1 MGTFVI
7 YILEW
12 SACLLLFLLLYKMC
26 FSGTTFHRFNRIFLL
41 GSVVLSAVLPLIH
54 IVPTTQME
62 PVAEVC
68 RTTAWV
74 DPTPL
79 STITIQSTIE
89 TQSDKMTPAETGAA
103 LLLVAYLLYII
114 IQLTGWGKSCAKMLW
129 FLRGKRS
136 HRVGRWIRLVEH
148 DGEYG
153 PFSWM
158 NFIVISSSEQG
169 FGRRASIRHELSHIL
184 LLHHLDL
191 LLLMIC
197 VIINP
202 TCWLVMKE
210 IKVIH
215 EYEADDEVIN
225 HYRIQSRDYQRLL
238 ILRTVGAEAYALA
251 SSFNLNIKKR
261 IIMMKKKQSHW
272 WRMAWIVIT
281 LPLISFT
288 LMAFSKPKDVLK
300 EVVDNSMRKVEQPI
314 VEVMNSDMLESESD
328 VVELQAPAK
337 KEAAPK
343 AADDVKPGD
352 VIKGTVK
359 GHEGQALQKATVV
372 ETDEYGRIVA
382 TGITDSNGNFSLK
395 VVNPKHKVRVSYV
408 GYKSASLN
416 INGNTYNVKLEPATT
431 FEAVQV
437 KGRTINADLEGPRY
451 GDQSAVNAQDQSFNF
466 VEQMPKFPGGN
477 AEMMSYLEKNLRYPS
492 VASEMRVEGTVIVT
506 FVVDKTGFVR
516 SPKIAEVRV
525 SSPIAKMTDVNS
537 PSRTVNTEFQNEM
550 KEGDEAAAE
559 KVKAFYDTVEALK
572 EEAIY
577 VVRNMPRWEPASQ
590 NGTRVETTYTLPIN
604 FALH

>member
-416 INGNTYNVKLEPATT
+416 INGNTYNVKLEPATII
-431 FEAVQV
+431 EAIQV

-477 AEMMSYLEKNLRYPS
+477 AELMSYLEKNLRYPS

-537 PSRTVNTEFQNEM
+537 PSRTVNTEFQKEM

-559 KVKAFYDTVEALK
+559 KVKAFYDTVEAMK

>member
-26 FSGTTFHRFNRIFLL
+26 FSGTTFHSFNRIFLL

-314 VEVMNSDMLESESD
+314 VEVLNSDMLESESD
-328 VVELQAPAK
+328 VVELQTPAK

-451 GDQSAVNAQDQSFNF
+451 EDQSAVNAQDQSFNF
-466 VEQMPKFPGGN
+466 VEQMPRFPGGN
-477 AEMMSYLEKNLRYPS
+477 AELMSYLEKNLRYPS
-492 VASEMRVEGTVIVT
+492 AASEMRVEGTVIVT
-506 FVVDKTGFVR
+506 FVVDKTGLVR
-516 SPKIAEVRV
+516 SPKVVETSAE
-525 SSPIAKMTDVNS
+525 SPLFNSDVQQAAKA
-537 PSRTVNTEFQNEM
+537 
-550 KEGDEAAAE
+550 G
-559 KVKAFYDTVEALK
+559 KADAVDASKNFYDAIEALK

>member
-272 WRMAWIVIT
+272 WRMTWIVIT

-372 ETDEYGRIVA
+372 ETDEYGRMVA

-416 INGNTYNVKLEPATT
+416 INGNTYNVKLEPATII
-431 FEAVQV
+431 EAIQV

-477 AEMMSYLEKNLRYPS
+477 AELMSYLEKNLRYPS
-492 VASEMRVEGTVIVT
+492 AASEMRVEGTVIVT

-559 KVKAFYDTVEALK
+559 KVKAFYDTVEAMK
-572 EEAIY
+572 EEAIH
-577 VVRNMPRWEPASQ
+577 VVRNMPRWEPARQ
-590 NGTRVETTYTLPIN
+590 NGKRVETTYTLPVS
-604 FALH
+604 FKLQ

>member
-103 LLLVAYLLYII
+103 LLLVAYLLYIV

-281 LPLISFT
+281 FPLVGLALT
-288 LMAFSKPKDVLK
+288 AFSKPKEALK
-300 EVVDNSMRKVEQPI
+300 EVVDSSVEIIEQPI
-314 VEVMNSDMLESESD
+314 VSALSAEPIEVVESEPA
-328 VVELQAPAK
+328 APASV
-337 KEAAPK
+337 KEEQNVQEEVVK
-343 AADDVKPGD
+343 AGD
-352 VIKGTVK
+352 LIKGTVK
-359 GHEGQALQKATVV
+359 DAKGALMGANIREVN
-372 ETDEYGRIVA
+372 DAGRIVA
-382 TGITDSNGNFSLK
+382 IAVSDLNGNFAFK
-395 VVNPKHKVRVSYV
+395 VKDPQDKIRVTYV
-408 GYKSASLN
+408 GQKEQVLN
-416 INGNTYNVKLEPATT
+416 ISSHQIDVLMEEDSKMRNVEVVANH
-431 FEAVQV
+431 V
-437 KGRTINADLEGPRY
+437 TIDSDDPRY
-451 GDQSAVNAQDQSFNF
+451 KDQGTNNDGQMYEMT
-466 VEQMPKFPGGN
+466 EQMPSFPGGPMEIQKYLTTHMN
-477 AEMMSYLEKNLRYPS
+477 YPAVAREMQAEAE
-492 VASEMRVEGTVIVT
+492 IVVKFT
-506 FVVDKTGFVR
+506 IDKTGFVR

-537 PSRTVNTEFQNEM
+537 PSRTVNTEFQKEM

-559 KVKAFYDTVEALK
+559 KVKAFYDTVEAMK
-572 EEAIY
+572 EEAIH
-577 VVRNMPRWEPASQ
+577 VVRNMPRWEPARQ
-590 NGTRVETTYTLPIN
+590 NGKRVETTYTLPVS
-604 FALH
+604 FKLQ

>member
-89 TQSDKMTPAETGAA
+89 TQSDRMTPAETGAA

-210 IKVIH
+210 IKFIH

-416 INGNTYNVKLEPATT
+416 INGNTYNVKLEPATII
-431 FEAVQV
+431 EAIQV

-477 AEMMSYLEKNLRYPS
+477 AELMSYLEKNLRYPS

-590 NGTRVETTYTLPIN
+590 NGTRV
-604 FALH
+604 

>member
-89 TQSDKMTPAETGAA
+89 TQSDRMTPAETGAA

-210 IKVIH
+210 IKFIH

-416 INGNTYNVKLEPATT
+416 INGNTYNVKLEPATII
-431 FEAVQV
+431 EAIQV

-477 AEMMSYLEKNLRYPS
+477 AELMSYLEKNLRYPS

>member
-169 FGRRASIRHELSHIL
+169 FGRRASIRHELSHSL

-191 LLLMIC
+191 LLMMIC

-202 TCWLVMKE
+202 ICWLVMKE

-395 VVNPKHKVRVSYV
+395 VVNPKHKLRVSYV

-431 FEAVQV
+431 FEAVLV

-477 AEMMSYLEKNLRYPS
+477 AELMSYLEKNLRYPS

>member
-191 LLLMIC
+191 LLMMIC

-416 INGNTYNVKLEPATT
+416 INGNTYNVKLEPATII
-431 FEAVQV
+431 EAIQV

-477 AEMMSYLEKNLRYPS
+477 AELMSYLEKNLRYPS

-537 PSRTVNTEFQNEM
+537 PSRTVNTEFQKEM

-559 KVKAFYDTVEALK
+559 KVKAFYDTVEAMK

>member
-89 TQSDKMTPAETGAA
+89 TQSDRMTPAETGAA

-191 LLLMIC
+191 LLMMIC

-431 FEAVQV
+431 IEAVQV

-477 AEMMSYLEKNLRYPS
+477 AELMSYLEKNLRYPS

>member
-1 MGTFVI
+1 MGAFVV

-26 FSGTTFHRFNRIFLL
+26 FSGTTFHRFNRIYLL
-41 GSVVLSAVLPLIH
+41 ATTLLSAILPLVH
-54 IVPTTQME
+54 IAPSQQVE
-62 PVAEVC
+62 PVAESC
-68 RTTAWV
+68 RTSAWV
-74 DPTPL
+74 DESPL
-79 STITIQSTIE
+79 TSISFESALEVTTDGLTATE
-89 TQSDKMTPAETGAA
+89 KGALV
-103 LLLVAYLLYII
+103 LLAVYLLYV
-114 IQLTGWGKSCAKMLW
+114 LTQVVGWGKAYARMLW
-129 FLRGKRS
+129 FLRGKRR
-136 HRVGRWIRLVEH
+136 HRLGRWIWLVEH

-158 NFIVISSSEQG
+158 HFIVISSHEEG

-191 LLLMIC
+191 LFTMIC

-202 TCWLVMKE
+202 VCWLVMKE
-210 IKVIH
+210 IKIVH

-416 INGNTYNVKLEPATT
+416 INGNTYNVKLEPATII
-431 FEAVQV
+431 EAIQV

-477 AEMMSYLEKNLRYPS
+477 AELMSYLEKNLRYPS

-525 SSPIAKMTDVNS
+525 SSSIAKMTDVNS
-537 PSRTVNTEFQNEM
+537 PSRTVNTEFQNET

-559 KVKAFYDTVEALK
+559 KVKAFYDTVEAMK

>member
-89 TQSDKMTPAETGAA
+89 TQSDRMTPAETGAA

-431 FEAVQV
+431 IEAVQV

-477 AEMMSYLEKNLRYPS
+477 AELMSYLEKNLRYPS

-537 PSRTVNTEFQNEM
+537 PSRTVNTEFQKEM

-559 KVKAFYDTVEALK
+559 KVKAFYDTVEAMK

>member
-79 STITIQSTIE
+79 SIITIQSTIE

-210 IKVIH
+210 IKFIH

-416 INGNTYNVKLEPATT
+416 INGNTYNVKLEPATII
-431 FEAVQV
+431 EAIQV

-477 AEMMSYLEKNLRYPS
+477 AELMSYLEKNLRYPS

>member
-89 TQSDKMTPAETGAA
+89 TQSDRMTPAETGAA

-191 LLLMIC
+191 LLMMIC

-210 IKVIH
+210 IKFIH

-431 FEAVQV
+431 IEAVLV

-477 AEMMSYLEKNLRYPS
+477 AELMSYLEKNLRYPS

-559 KVKAFYDTVEALK
+559 KVKAFYDTVEAMK

>member
-136 HRVGRWIRLVEH
+136 YRVGRWIRLVEH

-210 IKVIH
+210 IKFIH

-328 VVELQAPAK
+328 VVELQTPAK

-416 INGNTYNVKLEPATT
+416 INGNTYNVKLEPATII
-431 FEAVQV
+431 EAIQV

-477 AEMMSYLEKNLRYPS
+477 AELMSYLEKNLRYPS

-525 SSPIAKMTDVNS
+525 SSSIAKMTDVNS

-559 KVKAFYDTVEALK
+559 KVKAFYDTVEAMK

>member
-89 TQSDKMTPAETGAA
+89 TQSDKMTLAETGAA

-431 FEAVQV
+431 IEAVQV

-477 AEMMSYLEKNLRYPS
+477 AELMSYLEKNLRYPS

-516 SPKIAEVRV
+516 SPKVVETSAE
-525 SSPIAKMTDVNS
+525 SPLFNSDVQQAAKA
-537 PSRTVNTEFQNEM
+537 
-550 KEGDEAAAE
+550 G
-559 KVKAFYDTVEALK
+559 KADAVDASKNFYDAIEALK

>member
-89 TQSDKMTPAETGAA
+89 TQSDRMTPAETGAA

-210 IKVIH
+210 IKFIH

-431 FEAVQV
+431 IEAVQV

-477 AEMMSYLEKNLRYPS
+477 AELMSYLEKNLRYPS

-537 PSRTVNTEFQNEM
+537 PSRTVNTEFQKEM

-559 KVKAFYDTVEALK
+559 KVKAFYDTVEAMK

>member
-1 MGTFVI
+1 
-7 YILEW
+7 
-12 SACLLLFLLLYKMC
+12 
-26 FSGTTFHRFNRIFLL
+26 
-41 GSVVLSAVLPLIH
+41 
-54 IVPTTQME
+54 
-62 PVAEVC
+62 
-68 RTTAWV
+68 
-74 DPTPL
+74 
-79 STITIQSTIE
+79 
-89 TQSDKMTPAETGAA
+89 
-103 LLLVAYLLYII
+103 
-114 IQLTGWGKSCAKMLW
+114 
-129 FLRGKRS
+129 
-136 HRVGRWIRLVEH
+136 
-148 DGEYG
+148 
-153 PFSWM
+153 
-158 NFIVISSSEQG
+158 
-169 FGRRASIRHELSHIL
+169 
-184 LLHHLDL
+184 
-191 LLLMIC
+191 
-197 VIINP
+197 
-202 TCWLVMKE
+202 
-210 IKVIH
+210 
-215 EYEADDEVIN
+215 
-225 HYRIQSRDYQRLL
+225 
-238 ILRTVGAEAYALA
+238 
-251 SSFNLNIKKR
+251 
-261 IIMMKKKQSHW
+261 MMKKKQSHW

-314 VEVMNSDMLESESD
+314 VEVLNSDMLESESD
-328 VVELQAPAK
+328 VVELQTPAK

-451 GDQSAVNAQDQSFNF
+451 EDQSAVNAQDQSFNF

-477 AEMMSYLEKNLRYPS
+477 AELMSYLEKNLRYPS
-492 VASEMRVEGTVIVT
+492 AASEMRVEGTVIVT
-506 FVVDKTGFVR
+506 FVVDKTGLVR
-516 SPKIAEVRV
+516 SPKVVETSAE
-525 SSPIAKMTDVNS
+525 SPLFNSDVQQAAKA
-537 PSRTVNTEFQNEM
+537 
-550 KEGDEAAAE
+550 G
-559 KVKAFYDTVEALK
+559 KADAVDASKNFYDAIEALK

>member
-74 DPTPL
+74 APTPL

-89 TQSDKMTPAETGAA
+89 TQSDRMTPAETGAA

-328 VVELQAPAK
+328 VVELQTPAK

-416 INGNTYNVKLEPATT
+416 INGNTYNVKLEPATII
-431 FEAVQV
+431 EAIQV

-477 AEMMSYLEKNLRYPS
+477 AELMSYLEKNLRYPS

>member
-89 TQSDKMTPAETGAA
+89 TQSDRMTPAETGAA

-477 AEMMSYLEKNLRYPS
+477 AELMSYLEKNLRYPS

-559 KVKAFYDTVEALK
+559 KVKAFYDTVEAMK

>member
-191 LLLMIC
+191 LLMMIC

-314 VEVMNSDMLESESD
+314 VEVLNSDMLESESD
-328 VVELQAPAK
+328 VVELQTPAK

-416 INGNTYNVKLEPATT
+416 INGNTYNVKLEPATII
-431 FEAVQV
+431 EAIQV

-477 AEMMSYLEKNLRYPS
+477 AELMSYLEKNLRYPS

-537 PSRTVNTEFQNEM
+537 PSRTVNTEFQKEM

-559 KVKAFYDTVEALK
+559 KVKAFYDTVEAMK

>member
-210 IKVIH
+210 IKVVH

-416 INGNTYNVKLEPATT
+416 INGNTYNVKLEPATII
-431 FEAVQV
+431 EAIQV

-477 AEMMSYLEKNLRYPS
+477 AELMSYLEKNLRYPS

-537 PSRTVNTEFQNEM
+537 PSRTVNTEFQKEM

>member
-26 FSGTTFHRFNRIFLL
+26 FRGTTFHRFNRIFLL

-431 FEAVQV
+431 IEAVQV

-506 FVVDKTGFVR
+506 FVVDKTGLVR
-516 SPKIAEVRV
+516 SPKVVETSAE
-525 SSPIAKMTDVNS
+525 SPLFNSDVQQAAKA
-537 PSRTVNTEFQNEM
+537 
-550 KEGDEAAAE
+550 G
-559 KVKAFYDTVEALK
+559 KADAVDASKNFYDAIEALK

>member
-89 TQSDKMTPAETGAA
+89 TQSDRMTPAETGAA

-431 FEAVQV
+431 IEAVLV

-477 AEMMSYLEKNLRYPS
+477 AELMSYLEKNLRYPS

-537 PSRTVNTEFQNEM
+537 PSRTVNTEFQKEM

>member
-431 FEAVQV
+431 IEAVQV

-559 KVKAFYDTVEALK
+559 KVKAFYDTVEAMK

>member
-26 FSGTTFHRFNRIFLL
+26 FRGTTFHRFNRIFLL

-103 LLLVAYLLYII
+103 LLLVAYLLYIV

-431 FEAVQV
+431 IEAVQV

-506 FVVDKTGFVR
+506 FVVDKTGLVR
-516 SPKIAEVRV
+516 SPKVVETSAE
-525 SSPIAKMTDVNS
+525 SPLFNSDVQQAAKA
-537 PSRTVNTEFQNEM
+537 
-550 KEGDEAAAE
+550 G
-559 KVKAFYDTVEALK
+559 KADAVDASKNFYDAIEALK

>member
-89 TQSDKMTPAETGAA
+89 TQSDRMTPAETGAA

-416 INGNTYNVKLEPATT
+416 INGNTYNVKLEPATII
-431 FEAVQV
+431 EAIQV

-477 AEMMSYLEKNLRYPS
+477 AELMSYLEKNLRYPS

-537 PSRTVNTEFQNEM
+537 PSRTVNTEFQKEM

>member
-89 TQSDKMTPAETGAA
+89 TQSDRMTPAETGAA

-431 FEAVQV
+431 IEAVQV

-477 AEMMSYLEKNLRYPS
+477 AELMSYLEKNLRYPS

>member
-314 VEVMNSDMLESESD
+314 VEVLNSDMLESESD
-328 VVELQAPAK
+328 VVELQTPAK

-451 GDQSAVNAQDQSFNF
+451 EDQSAVNAQDQSFNF
-466 VEQMPKFPGGN
+466 VEQMPRFPGGN
-477 AEMMSYLEKNLRYPS
+477 AELMSYLEKNLRYPS
-492 VASEMRVEGTVIVT
+492 AASEMRVEGTVIVT
-506 FVVDKTGFVR
+506 FVVDKTGLVR
-516 SPKIAEVRV
+516 SPKVVETSAE
-525 SSPIAKMTDVNS
+525 SPLFNSDVQQAAKA
-537 PSRTVNTEFQNEM
+537 
-550 KEGDEAAAE
+550 G
-559 KVKAFYDTVEALK
+559 KADAVDASKNFYDAIEALK

>member
-129 FLRGKRS
+129 FLRDKRS

-184 LLHHLDL
+184 LFHHLDL

-210 IKVIH
+210 IKFIH

-372 ETDEYGRIVA
+372 ETDEYGRMVA

-416 INGNTYNVKLEPATT
+416 INGNTYNVKLEPATII
-431 FEAVQV
+431 EAVQV

-477 AEMMSYLEKNLRYPS
+477 AELMSYLEKNLRYPS

-559 KVKAFYDTVEALK
+559 KVKAFYDTVEAMK

>member
-26 FSGTTFHRFNRIFLL
+26 FRGTTFHRFNRIFLL

-89 TQSDKMTPAETGAA
+89 TQSDRMTPAETGAA

-431 FEAVQV
+431 IEAVQV

-506 FVVDKTGFVR
+506 FVVDKTGLVR
-516 SPKIAEVRV
+516 SPKVVETSAE
-525 SSPIAKMTDVNS
+525 SPLFNSDVQQAAKA
-537 PSRTVNTEFQNEM
+537 
-550 KEGDEAAAE
+550 G
-559 KVKAFYDTVEALK
+559 KADAVDASKNFYDAIEALK

>member
-191 LLLMIC
+191 LLMMIC

-416 INGNTYNVKLEPATT
+416 INGNTYNVKLEPATII
-431 FEAVQV
+431 EAIQV

-477 AEMMSYLEKNLRYPS
+477 AELMSYLEKNLRYPS

-525 SSPIAKMTDVNS
+525 SSPIAKMTDMNS

>member
-89 TQSDKMTPAETGAA
+89 TQSDRMTPAETGAA

-191 LLLMIC
+191 LLMMIC

-210 IKVIH
+210 IKFIH

-431 FEAVQV
+431 FNAVLV

-477 AEMMSYLEKNLRYPS
+477 AELMSYLEKNLRYPS

-559 KVKAFYDTVEALK
+559 KVKAFYDTVEAMK

>member
-314 VEVMNSDMLESESD
+314 VEVMNSDMLESESN

-431 FEAVQV
+431 IEAVQV

-477 AEMMSYLEKNLRYPS
+477 AELMSYLEKNLRYPS

>member
-416 INGNTYNVKLEPATT
+416 INGNTYNVKLEPATII
-431 FEAVQV
+431 EAVQV

-477 AEMMSYLEKNLRYPS
+477 AELMSYLEKNLRYPS
-492 VASEMRVEGTVIVT
+492 AASEMRVEGTVIVT
-506 FVVDKTGFVR
+506 FVVDKTGLVR
-516 SPKIAEVRV
+516 SPKVVETSAE
-525 SSPIAKMTDVNS
+525 SPLFNSDVQQAAKA
-537 PSRTVNTEFQNEM
+537 
-550 KEGDEAAAE
+550 G
-559 KVKAFYDTVEALK
+559 KADAVDASKNFYDAIEALK